1 MAIQL
6 PAGAVP
12 AAAERAPRAGMAFS
26 AVPVVAV
33 MGLAA
38 VFVGLVMALALVA
51 EHLFG
56 MSTGGAWGYSTG
68 VISYL
73 TLFTSFIYGV
83 VKLVNRG

>member
-6 PAGAVP
+6 PAGVAR
-12 AAAERAPRAGMAFS
+12 AGAERAQGERMAFS

-38 VFVGLVMALALVA
+38 VFVGLVMALALAA
-51 EHLFG
+51 EHIFG
-56 MSTGGAWGYSTG
+56 MGTGAAWGYSTG

-73 TLFTSFIYGV
+73 TLFTGFIFGV